1 MNLKNVL
8 LALTAFALA
17 GGSASAQIQAGKS
30 IKISISN
37 VPDQDKTTINNI
49 YPVSDS
55 GTINMPF
62 IGMVRAAGLRNEQ
75 LAAALQSQYK
85 NAGIYTSPT
94 IQVIG
99 TAETGEVN
107 QETVTV
113 GGQVTRPGPVLYRKE
128 LTLWQAVQS
137 AGGPT
142 PFGSMKRVTV
152 FRDGKSRTYDLSKS
166 ENMRIPLQRNDT
178 IDVPQK
184 GPLGN

>member
-1 MNLKNVL
+1 MNLKKL
-8 LALTAFALA
+8 LVTVATMAFAVVT
-17 GGSASAQIQAGKS
+17 ASAQIQAGKS
-30 IKISISN
+30 IKISISG

-62 IGMVRAAGLRNEQ
+62 IGLVRAAGLRNEQ
-75 LAAALQSQYK
+75 LSSSLQSQYK
-85 NAGIYTSPT
+85 SAGIYTNPT

-99 TAETGEVN
+99 TAESGDVN

-113 GGQVTRPGPVLYRKE
+113 GGQVTKPGPVLYRKE

-152 FRDGKSRTYDLSKS
+152 FRDGKSKTYDLSQS
-166 ENMRIPLQRNDT
+166 QNMRIPLQRNDT

-184 GPLGN
+184 NPFGG

>member
-1 MNLKNVL
+1 MNFKRAIFTLI
-8 LALTAFALA
+8 AMAFATIT
-17 GGSASAQIQAGKS
+17 ASAQIQAGKS

-55 GTINMPF
+55 GNINMPF
-62 IGMVRAAGLRNEQ
+62 IGVVRAAGMREEQ
-75 LAAALQSQYK
+75 LAISLQSQYK
-85 NAGIYTSPT
+85 SAGIYTDPT

-99 TAETGEVN
+99 TGETSDVN

-113 GGQVTRPGPVLYRKE
+113 GGQVTKPGPVLYRKE

-152 FRDGKSRTYDLSKS
+152 FRDGKSVMYNLESTKNRQ
-166 ENMRIPLQRNDT
+166 IQLQRNDT

-184 GPLGN
+184 DWIGQ